1 MRQKPENQKPSSEK
15 LRISPK
21 RSRGSGRG
29 LHCAAPEME
38 MSRIKESIVS
48 AGCQGGGNRPDSPN
62 LNHARYHDPGWF

>member
-38 MSRIKESIVS
+38 MLRIKQLIVLPANSI
-48 AGCQGGGNRPDSPN
+48 APDIN
-62 LNHARYHDPGWF
+62 TGLRGIARLSMIL